1 MEKQSSSCMEIILA
15 AIENGTLPPRETEA
29 RLNELIDQEI
39 ARKDSPAS
47 MEIISAAQMLLWEL
61 HTHGSMPFESHAPE
75 IREKVSGRY
84 TCWKRLQKA
93 LKITSHLALV
103 SCLLVLVVLAARHP
117 FSVSWIT
124 QESINNG
131 EQYVVKGNKFE
142 FDLSQAA
149 SAEQRSDGESI
160 IILSRD
166 EYAKYLGFTPD
177 VPERYGFWTLF
188 RSTVSVTTQKD
199 SLTLSYRHDDGRTIH
214 TTIWYYHDDEIAAER
229 RSFYD
234 ALPPCEACGMQFSI
248 TSDTKK
254 MSSVAWHD
262 GDMIVTTGGS
272 IPFDELVEAA
282 AMFRRE
288 GRLQ

>member
-15 AIENGTLPPRETEA
+15 AIENGTLPPRETEE
-29 RLNELIDQEI
+29 RLNALIDQEI

-47 MEIISAAQMLLWEL
+47 MEIVSAAQMLLWEL

-75 IREKVSGRY
+75 IREKVSGKYRS
-84 TCWKRLQKA
+84 WKRLRKA
-93 LKITSHLALV
+93 LQITSHLALTG
-103 SCLLVLVVLAARHP
+103 CALVVVLLAVRHP

-124 QESINNG
+124 HESINNG
-131 EQYVVKGNKFE
+131 EQYVVRGNKFE

-149 SAEQRSDGESI
+149 SAEQRIAGESVV
-160 IILSRD
+160 ILSRD

-177 VPERYGFWTLF
+177 VPERFGSWTLF
-188 RSTVSVTTQKD
+188 RSSVSVTTEKD

-214 TTIWYYHDDEIAAER
+214 TTIWYYHDEEAAAER

-234 ALPPCEACGMQFSI
+234 ALPPCDACGMQFSI
-248 TSDTKK
+248 TSDTKE
-254 MSSVAWHD
+254 MSSVAWYD
-262 GDMIVTTGGS
+262 GSMIVTTGGS
-272 IPFDELVEAA
+272 IPFDELAEAA
-282 AMFRRE
+282 AMFRKE